1 MESSDKNIFIKQH
14 IELYGEELFL
24 NSSSYSIDKDFSK
37 LSKKSLLS
45 DVETNLSLHVSQK
58 NDGLNSNLIFGS
70 GDSNADLVII
80 GESPGDYEDELGKP
94 YAGPSGKLLDKI
106 LKAIGLKRNQ
116 NVYLTYILK
125 YKTLDNRDPLLSE
138 INEFLPFLIDQI
150 EIIKPKIIVGLGKVV
165 GKAFLNTDS
174 NLEDMRNNIHNFN
187 SYPLIITYCLETL
200 LLESSLKK
208 YAWEDFQFIR
218 DFLKS

>member
-1 MESSDKNIFIKQH
+1 MESSDKNRFIKQH

-24 NSSSYSIDKDFSK
+24 NSSQPLTDKGFSK

-45 DVETNLSLHVSQK
+45 DVETNLSFHFNQK
-58 NDGLNSNLIFGS
+58 NDDLNYNLVFGS

-80 GESPGDYEDELGKP
+80 GESPRDYEHESGKP
-94 YAGPSGKLLDKI
+94 FIGASGILLDKI

-138 INEFLPFLIDQI
+138 INELLPFLIDQI

-174 NLEDMRNNIHNFN
+174 KLEDMRNNIHDFN
-187 SYPLIITYCLETL
+187 SYPLKITYCLETL
-200 LLESSLKK
+200 LLDPSLKK

-218 DFLKS
+218 DFLNS

>member
-1 MESSDKNIFIKQH
+1 MESSDKNRFIKQH

-24 NSSSYSIDKDFSK
+24 NSSLPLTDESFSK

-45 DVETNLSLHVSQK
+45 DVETNLSFHFNQK
-58 NDGLNSNLIFGS
+58 NDDLNYNLVFGS

-80 GESPGDYEDELGKP
+80 GESPRDYENESGKP
-94 YAGPSGKLLDKI
+94 FIGASGILLDKI

-138 INEFLPFLIDQI
+138 INELLPFLINQI

-174 NLEDMRNNIHNFN
+174 KLEDMRNNIHDFN
-187 SYPLIITYCLETL
+187 SYPLKITYCLETL
-200 LLESSLKK
+200 LHDPSLKK
-208 YAWEDFQFIR
+208 FAWEDFQFIR

>member
-1 MESSDKNIFIKQH
+1 MESSDKNRFIKQH

-24 NSSSYSIDKDFSK
+24 NSSIPLTNKGFSK

-45 DVETNLSLHVSQK
+45 DVETNLSFHFNQK
-58 NDGLNSNLIFGS
+58 NDDLNYNLVFGS

-80 GESPGDYEDELGKP
+80 GESPRDYENESGKP
-94 YAGPSGKLLDKI
+94 FIGASGILLDKI

-138 INEFLPFLIDQI
+138 INELLPFLINQI

-174 NLEDMRNNIHNFN
+174 KLEDMRNNIHDFN
-187 SYPLIITYCLETL
+187 SYPLKITYCLETL
-200 LLESSLKK
+200 LLDPSLKK

>member
-1 MESSDKNIFIKQH
+1 MESSDKNSFIKQH

-24 NSSSYSIDKDFSK
+24 NQSILTTNKGFSK

-45 DVETNLSLHVSQK
+45 DVETNLSLHVNQK
-58 NDGLNSNLIFGS
+58 DNNLNSNQVFGS
-70 GDSNADLVII
+70 GDSNADLLII
-80 GESPGDYEDELGKP
+80 GECPRDYEHELGKP
-94 YAGPSGKLLDKI
+94 FLGASGKLLDKI
-106 LKAIGLKRNQ
+106 LNAIGLKRNQ

-138 INEFLPFLIDQI
+138 INEFLPFLINQI

-174 NLEDMRNNIHNFN
+174 NLEDMRVNLHEFN
-187 SYPLIITYCLETL
+187 SYPLKITYALETL
-200 LLESSLKK
+200 LREPSLKK
-208 YAWEDFQFIR
+208 YAWEDFKLIR
-218 DFLKS
+218 DILKS

>member
-1 MESSDKNIFIKQH
+1 MESSDRNRFIKQH
-14 IELYGEELFL
+14 IELYGEELFI
-24 NSSSYSIDKDFSK
+24 NSFLPLTDKGFSK
-37 LSKKSLLS
+37 ASKKSLLS
-45 DVETNLSLHVSQK
+45 DVETNLSIHFNQK
-58 NDGLNSNLIFGS
+58 NGDLNSNQVFGS

-80 GESPGDYEDELGKP
+80 GESPGDYENESGKP
-94 YAGPSGKLLDKI
+94 FVGASGKLLDKI

-125 YKTLDNRDPLLSE
+125 YKTLENRDPLLSE
-138 INEFLPFLIDQI
+138 INEYLPFLINQI

-165 GKAFLNTDS
+165 GKAFLNADYK
-174 NLEDMRNNIHNFN
+174 LENMRNSIHDFN
-187 SYPLIITYCLETL
+187 SYPLKITYCLETL
-200 LLESSLKK
+200 LHDPSLKK

>member
-1 MESSDKNIFIKQH
+1 MESSDKNRFIKQH

-24 NSSSYSIDKDFSK
+24 NSSIPSTDKGFSK
-37 LSKKSLLS
+37 LSKKILLS
-45 DVETNLSLHVSQK
+45 DVETNLSFHCSQK
-58 NDGLNSNLIFGS
+58 NDDINSNQIFGS
-70 GDSNADLVII
+70 GDFNADLVII
-80 GESPGDYEDELGKP
+80 GESPRDYEDELGKP
-94 YAGPSGKLLDKI
+94 FVGASGKLLDKI
-106 LKAIGLKRNQ
+106 LKAIGLTRNQ

-138 INEFLPFLIDQI
+138 INEFLPFLINQI

-174 NLEDMRNNIHNFN
+174 KLEDMRKNIHDFN
-187 SYPLIITYCLETL
+187 SYPLKITYCPETL
-200 LLESSLKK
+200 LRDPSLKK
-208 YAWEDFQFIR
+208 FAWEDFQFIR

>member
-1 MESSDKNIFIKQH
+1 MESSDKNRFIKQH

-24 NSSSYSIDKDFSK
+24 NSSLPLADKGFSK
-37 LSKKSLLS
+37 LSKKGLLS
-45 DVETNLSLHVSQK
+45 KVETNLSFHFNQK
-58 NDGLNSNLIFGS
+58 NDSLNRNQVFGS

-80 GESPGDYEDELGKP
+80 GESPRDYEDELGKP
-94 YAGPSGKLLDKI
+94 FIGASGKLLDKI

-138 INEFLPFLIDQI
+138 INEFLPFLINQI
-150 EIIKPKIIVGLGKVV
+150 EIIKPKIIVGLGKIV
-165 GKAFLNTDS
+165 GRAFLNTDS
-174 NLEDMRNNIHNFN
+174 NLEDMRNNIHDFN
-187 SYPLIITYCLETL
+187 SYPLKITYCPETL
-200 LLESSLKK
+200 LHNPSLKK

>member
-1 MESSDKNIFIKQH
+1 MESSDKNRFIKQH

-24 NSSSYSIDKDFSK
+24 NFSLPSTDKGFSK

-45 DVETNLSLHVSQK
+45 DVETNMSFHYAQNN
-58 NDGLNSNLIFGS
+58 NDLNRNQVFGS

-80 GESPGDYEDELGKP
+80 GESPRGYEDESGKP
-94 YAGPSGKLLDKI
+94 FLGESGKLLDRI

-125 YKTLDNRDPLLSE
+125 YKTIDNRDPLLSE
-138 INEFLPFLIDQI
+138 INEFLPFLINQI

-174 NLEDMRNNIHNFN
+174 MLEDMRDKIHDFN
-187 SYPLIITYCLETL
+187 SYPLKITYCPEAL
-200 LLESSLKK
+200 LHDPSLKK
-208 YAWEDFQFIR
+208 FAWEDFQLIR

>member
-24 NSSSYSIDKDFSK
+24 NSSSYSTDKDFSK

-45 DVETNLSLHVSQK
+45 DVETNLSFYIGQDY
-58 NDGLNSNLIFGS
+58 DGLNNNQVFGS
-70 GDSNADLVII
+70 GDCNADLLII
-80 GESPGDYEDELGKP
+80 GESPRDYEIESGRP
-94 YAGPSGKLLDKI
+94 FAGASGKLLDKI
-106 LKAIGLKRNQ
+106 LNAIGLKRNQ

-125 YKTLDNRDPLLSE
+125 HKTSNNRDPLLSE
-138 INEFLPFLIDQI
+138 INKFLPFLINQI
-150 EIIKPKIIVGLGKVV
+150 EIINPKIIVGLGKVV
-165 GKAFLNTDS
+165 GKTLLNTDS
-174 NLEDMRNNIHNFN
+174 KLENMRNKLHEFE
-187 SYPLIITYCLETL
+187 SYPLTVTYCPETL
-200 LLESSLKK
+200 LRDHSLKK

>member
-1 MESSDKNIFIKQH
+1 MESSDKNRFIKQH

-24 NSSSYSIDKDFSK
+24 KSSLPLTDKGFSK
-37 LSKKSLLS
+37 VSKISLLS
-45 DVETNLSLHVSQK
+45 DVETNLTNHFNQK
-58 NDGLNSNLIFGS
+58 NVDLNSSHVFGC
-70 GDSNADLVII
+70 GDANADLVII
-80 GESPGDYEDELGKP
+80 GESPRNYEVESGKP
-94 YAGPSGKLLDKI
+94 FVGASGNLLDKI
-106 LKAIGLKRNQ
+106 LKAIGLTRSQ

-138 INEFLPFLIDQI
+138 INEFLPFLINQI

-165 GKAFLNTDS
+165 GKSFLNTES
-174 NLEDMRNNIHNFN
+174 KLEDMRNNIHDFN
-187 SYPLIITYCLETL
+187 SCPLKITYCLETL
-200 LLESSLKK
+200 LREPSLKK

>member
-1 MESSDKNIFIKQH
+1 MESSDKNRFIKQH
-14 IELYGEELFL
+14 IELYGEEIFL
-24 NSSSYSIDKDFSK
+24 NYPLPLTDKGTSK
-37 LSKKSLLS
+37 LLKKSLLS

-138 INEFLPFLIDQI
+138 INEFLPFLINQI

-174 NLEDMRNNIHNFN
+174 NLEDMRKNIHDFN
-187 SYPLIITYCLETL
+187 SYPLKITYCPETL
-200 LLESSLKK
+200 LHDSSLKK
-208 YAWEDFQFIR
+208 FAWEDFQFIR
-218 DFLKS
+218 DFIKS

>member
-1 MESSDKNIFIKQH
+1 MDSSDKNIFIKQH

-24 NSSSYSIDKDFSK
+24 NSFLPLSDKGFSK
-37 LSKKSLLS
+37 ISKNRLLS
-45 DVETNLSLHVSQK
+45 DVENNLSVHFHQN
-58 NDGLNSNLIFGS
+58 NDGLNSNQVFGS

-80 GESPGDYEDELGKP
+80 GESPGDYESESGKP
-94 YAGPSGKLLDKI
+94 FAGSSGKLLDKI
-106 LKAIGLKRNQ
+106 LKAIELNRNQ

-138 INEFLPFLIDQI
+138 INEFLPFLINQI

-165 GKAFLNTDS
+165 GKTFLNRDS
-174 NLEDMRNNIHNFN
+174 KLEDMRSNIYDFN
-187 SYPLIITYCLETL
+187 SYPLKITYCLETL
-200 LLESSLKK
+200 LNDSSLKK
-208 YAWEDFQFIR
+208 FAWEDFKFIR

>member
-1 MESSDKNIFIKQH
+1 MESSDKNRFIKQH

-24 NSSSYSIDKDFSK
+24 KSSLPLTDKGFSK

-45 DVETNLSLHVSQK
+45 DVETNLSFHFSQK
-58 NDGLNSNLIFGS
+58 NDDLNSKQVFGS
-70 GDSNADLVII
+70 GDSNADLIII
-80 GESPGDYEDELGKP
+80 GESPRDYEDESGSP
-94 YAGPSGKLLDKI
+94 FVGASGKLLDKI

-138 INEFLPFLIDQI
+138 INEFLPFLINQI

-165 GKAFLNTDS
+165 GKVFLNKDS
-174 NLEDMRNNIHNFN
+174 KLEDMRKNIHDFN
-187 SYPLIITYCLETL
+187 SYPLKITYCPETL
-200 LLESSLKK
+200 LYDPSLKK
-208 YAWEDFQFIR
+208 FAWEDFQFIR
-218 DFLKS
+218 DFLKN